1 MTIKP
6 FLFAI
11 SMACLALGC
20 ANSPPTE
27 PTPGGTQGGPAPSYT
42 IYGVVSELTPAGR
55 APVVGVSVRETTGS
69 RSAITDA
76 EGRYSI
82 VNVPLQST
90 STTISASKAGYNT
103 SSATQQISGD
113 TRVDIQLDRR
123 TTYTLSGVISETTA
137 NGPAGIEGV
146 AVYFFAYV
154 SNDYYAEGMTTTD
167 EKGRYRL
174 TGLWSGADV
183 YTDIWLTKSG
193 YRIGVQTN
201 PPCDNCFRTVTITGD
216 TVLDIQLERLAT
228 SHGGPS

>member
-11 SMACLALGC
+11 SMACLAVGC
-20 ANSPPTE
+20 ANSQPTG
-27 PTPGGTQGGPAPSYT
+27 PTPGGPLSYT
-42 IYGVVSELTPAGR
+42 IFGVVSELTPAGL
-55 APVVGVSVRETTGS
+55 APVAGVSVRETTGS
-69 RSAITDA
+69 RSATTDA

-137 NGPAGIEGV
+137 NGSAGIEGV
-146 AVYFFAYV
+146 DVYFFAWV
-154 SNDYYAEGMTTTD
+154 SNDSYAEGMTTTD

-183 YTDIWLTKSG
+183 YTGIWLTKSG
-193 YRIGVQTN
+193 YRIGVQTD
-201 PPCDNCFRTVTITGD
+201 PSCDGCFRTVTITGD